1 MAGHSKWANIK
12 HRKGRQDAKKGKMF
26 TKVIKEI
33 TVAVKEGGPDIDSNS
48 RLRLAI
54 QNGRSVNMPKDT
66 IDRAINKASGADAD
80 DYQET
85 TYEGYGPNGIP
96 CIVECTTD
104 NLNRTVQN
112 VRAIFSKHGGNL
124 GTNGS
129 VDYMFER
136 KGVFTIKNDGSLNED
151 DFTLEVIDGGAED
164 VEFGD
169 ELIVVTCAMNDFG
182 NLQSKLDELGVELEN
197 GELQRIP
204 STMQALE
211 NDKFLQ
217 VMKFLD
223 TMEDDDD
230 VQKVYHN
237 MDVTEDQLSLL
248 E

>member
-33 TVAVKEGGPDIDSNS
+33 TVAVKEGGDDIDSNA

-54 QNGRSVNMPKDT
+54 QNARSVNMPKDT
-66 IDRAINKASGADAD
+66 VERAINKASGADAE

-85 TYEGYGPNGIP
+85 TYEGYGPHGIP
-96 CIVECTTD
+96 VVVECTTD

-129 VDYMFER
+129 VDYLFER
-136 KGVFTIKNDGSLNED
+136 KGVFTLKNEGNIEED
-151 DFTLEVIDGGAED
+151 DFTLEVIDGGADE

-169 ELIVVTCAMNDFG
+169 ELIVVTCAMGDFG
-182 NLQSKLDELGVELEN
+182 NLQKKLDEMELEIES

-204 STMQALE
+204 NSNQTLDNSQ
-211 NDKFLQ
+211 FQ
-217 VMKFLD
+217 QFMKFLD

-237 MDVTEDQLSLL
+237 MDITEEQAGLL